1 MPSVSPSNNDD
12 GGSDEQKRVCTD
24 RRSTSWRGSYA
35 HGPLGAV
42 SDAVANESN
51 DSKRR
56 AIDAKVHG
64 TLSKLYAN
72 VKGSRELVDKA
83 NCVLVFPSVI
93 KVGFVAG
100 GEYGEGALRVGG
112 KSVGYYNTVSGSFG
126 LQAGA
131 QSKAVIFLFMTH
143 DALNS
148 FRHSK
153 GWSVGGEGSV
163 AVLKV
168 GANGSID
175 TTTATAPVIA
185 IVLTNAGLMGDVSLS
200 GTKVSRLNI

>member
-1 MPSVSPSNNDD
+1 MNR
-12 GGSDEQKRVCTD
+12 RVFVRTGAALVGAGLAL
-24 RRSTSWRGSYA
+24 TV
-35 HGPLGAV
+35 PLGAV
-42 SDAVANESN
+42 RDAIANESN

-83 NCVLVFPSVI
+83 NGVLVFPSVI

-131 QSKAVIFLFMTH
+131 QSKAIIFLFMTH

-175 TTTATAPVIA
+175 TTTATSPVNA

-200 GTKVSRLNI
+200 GTKVSRLKI

>member
-1 MPSVSPSNNDD
+1 MNR
-12 GGSDEQKRVCTD
+12 RVFVRTGAALVGAGLAL
-24 RRSTSWRGSYA
+24 TV
-35 HGPLGAV
+35 PLGAV
-42 SDAVANESN
+42 RDAIANESN

-72 VKGSRELVDKA
+72 VKGSREVVDKA
-83 NCVLVFPSVI
+83 NGVLVFPSVI

-131 QSKAVIFLFMTH
+131 QSKAIIFLFMTH

-175 TTTATAPVIA
+175 TTTATSPVNA

-200 GTKVSRLNI
+200 GTKVSRLKI

>member
-1 MPSVSPSNNDD
+1 M
-12 GGSDEQKRVCTD
+12 
-24 RRSTSWRGSYA
+24 
-35 HGPLGAV
+35 
-42 SDAVANESN
+42 ANESN

-56 AIDAKVHG
+56 EIDAKVHG
-64 TLSKLYAN
+64 ALSKLYAN
-72 VKGSRELVDKA
+72 VRGSRELVGKA
-83 NCVLVFPSVI
+83 NGVLVFPSVI

-100 GEYGEGALRVGG
+100 GEYGEGALHVGG

-131 QSKAVIFLFMTH
+131 QSKAIFFLFMTH

-163 AVLKV
+163 ALLKV
-168 GANGSID
+168 GANGSLD
-175 TTTATAPVIA
+175 RTTATAPVNA

>member
-1 MPSVSPSNNDD
+1 M
-12 GGSDEQKRVCTD
+12 KRRVFVRAGAALVGAGLALT
-24 RRSTSWRGSYA
+24 A
-35 HGPLGAV
+35 PLGAV
-42 SDAVANESN
+42 RDAIANESN

-83 NCVLVFPSVI
+83 NGVLVFPSVI

-131 QSKAVIFLFMTH
+131 QSKAIIFLFMTH

-175 TTTATAPVIA
+175 TTTATSPVNA

-200 GTKVSRLNI
+200 GTKVSRLKI

>member
-1 MPSVSPSNNDD
+1 MNRRGFVRTGAMLVGAGLTLTVS
-12 GGSDEQKRVCTD
+12 
-24 RRSTSWRGSYA
+24 
-35 HGPLGAV
+35 LGAV
-42 SDAVANESN
+42 GDAIANESN

-72 VKGSRELVDKA
+72 VRGSRELVDKA
-83 NCVLVFPSVI
+83 NGLLVFPSVI

-112 KSVGYYNTVSGSFG
+112 KSVGYYSTVSGSFG

-163 AVLKV
+163 ALLKV
-168 GANGSID
+168 GANGAID
-175 TTTATAPVIA
+175 TTTATAPVNA

-200 GTKVSRLNI
+200 GTKVSRLKI

>member
-1 MPSVSPSNNDD
+1 MN
-12 GGSDEQKRVCTD
+12 
-24 RRSTSWRGSYA
+24 RRGFVRTGA
-35 HGPLGAV
+35 VLVGAGLTLTVPLGVV
-42 SDAVANESN
+42 SDAIANESN
-51 DSKRR
+51 DSKRQE
-56 AIDAKVHG
+56 IDAKVHG

-72 VKGSRELVDKA
+72 VKGSRELVNKA
-83 NCVLVFPSVI
+83 NGVLVFPSVI

-112 KSVGYYNTVSGSFG
+112 KPVGYYKTISGSFG

-131 QSKAVIFLFMTH
+131 QSKAIIFLFMTH

-163 AVLKV
+163 ALLKV

-175 TTTATAPVIA
+175 TTTATAPVVA

-200 GTKVSRLNI
+200 GTKVSQLKI

>member
-1 MPSVSPSNNDD
+1 M
-12 GGSDEQKRVCTD
+12 
-24 RRSTSWRGSYA
+24 
-35 HGPLGAV
+35 
-42 SDAVANESN
+42 ANESN

-56 AIDAKVHG
+56 EIDAKVHG
-64 TLSKLYAN
+64 ALSKLYAN
-72 VKGSRELVDKA
+72 VSGSRELVGKA
-83 NCVLVFPSVI
+83 NGVLVFPSVI

-131 QSKAVIFLFMTH
+131 QSKAIIFLFMTH

-148 FRHSK
+148 FRHAK

-163 AVLKV
+163 ALLKV
-168 GANGSID
+168 GANGAID
-175 TTTATAPVIA
+175 TTTATAPVNA

-200 GTKVSRLNI
+200 GTKVSRLKI